1 MVVGKKKRMKERMR
15 KGGESEVG
23 RTVVGKKKE
32 RMRERMRMGN
42 GGERIG
48 INYGFDTVAWGDI
61 FGRELKQPQLD
72 TCPWQPMSGPCL
84 YHDRW
89 YLNLCLIAYHKKLDN
104 NFVL

>member
-42 GGERIG
+42 GGERIVE
-48 INYGFDTVAWGDI
+48 INGKTCSNGK
-61 FGRELKQPQLD
+61 RETMKNIKLYTFQIKLKK
-72 TCPWQPMSGPCL
+72 
-84 YHDRW
+84 
-89 YLNLCLIAYHKKLDN
+89 NL
-104 NFVL
+104 